1 MYSSSLKRK
10 LQLLRLAPFCSN
22 KQHNCMHEMVHYA
35 WHGIDEGWCHV
46 SIGVQSCEQKKP
58 ERQVCSAK
66 AAFTQ
71 GLLE

>member
-1 MYSSSLKRK
+1 
-10 LQLLRLAPFCSN
+10 
-22 KQHNCMHEMVHYA
+22 MHEMVHYA